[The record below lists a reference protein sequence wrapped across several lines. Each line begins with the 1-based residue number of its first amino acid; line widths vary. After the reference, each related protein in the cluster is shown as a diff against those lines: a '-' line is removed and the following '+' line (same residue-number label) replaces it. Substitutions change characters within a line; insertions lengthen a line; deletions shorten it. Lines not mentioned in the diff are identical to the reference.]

1 MEVVACCVV
10 DETLLVFGL
19 VARLVL
25 EYCIVVPPDTTHART
40 RTRTRTRQPQHAS
53 ASVQVALDDIRFLE

>member
-25 EYCIVVPPDTTHART
+25 EYCIVIPPDTTHA
-40 RTRTRTRQPQHAS
+40 RTRQPQHAS